1 MAYLFKIKLLNVKKP
16 PVWRRVIIPE
26 NCTFEEFHHTIQIS
40 FGWDNEHLHKFS
52 DKPYGGCFEI
62 SSRCYDDD
70 MLSNVDSNMYRKSL
84 DEQETKL
91 CDVFGTDRQKLL
103 YVYDFGD
110 D

>member
-1 MAYLFKIKLLNVKKP
+1 MAKSHHTRELH
-16 PVWRRVIIPE
+16 
-26 NCTFEEFHHTIQIS
+26 FEEFHHTIQIS
-40 FGWDNEHLHKFS
+40 FGWNNETSAQIWREALRRQL
-52 DKPYGGCFEI
+52 EI

-110 D
+110 DWCMR